1 MRYLSFG
8 PDKSKYKICILVPTI
23 EKDAIEQELLTPFG
37 INPDDVL
44 VLDLHQSRGKK
55 KTPMAEMKEYI
66 QQDLVP
72 ILEDMGI
79 EYLVIGDADYFK
91 AFTKSAQA
99 DRMSGYVVNSIFGNW
114 NCVYVPNYKA
124 IFYDPDKIRS
134 KINMGMS
141 ALVAHANGSY
151 NDPGFN
157 IAKRVE
163 YPQTI
168 EDIQW
173 WLDELLRIDVDL
185 SCDLEGFSLKHYEA
199 GIGTVTLCWNQ
210 EEGVAFPVDYNPYGP
225 DFALEVRDAFK
236 AFLIKFKRKMIYH
249 NIAYDAMVLIYQ
261 LFMDHILDTKGMLE
275 GMEIILK
282 NWDDTKL
289 ISYLAT
295 NSCAG
300 NKLSLKDQAQEY
312 AGNYAVDEITD
323 ITKIP
328 LDQLLQ
334 YNLVDGLSTWFVYN
348 KHRQTVI
355 NDNQEKIYQEIFK
368 PAIVDIIQMQ
378 LTGLPISMPKVLEA
392 EVALQADYDAAMVA
406 ILSTPIIA
414 KFNTHLKQKW
424 AIEKNQKLKKKRVTP
439 ADAPPEIV
447 FNPNSGPQL
456 IDLLYENFLNLPV
469 LDLTDSRQPATG
481 GDTLKKLIHRTED
494 PDIKTL
500 IQGLIDF
507 KAVDKILTSFIPAF
521 KKAVRGP
528 DGWWYLFGNFNL
540 GGTVSGRLSSSDP
553 NLQNLPA
560 TGSRYAKL
568 IKECFCAP
576 TGWLFVGVDFA
587 SLEDRISALTTKD
600 PNKLKV
606 YTDNYDGHCLR
617 AYAYFTELMPDI
629 DPNSVD
635 SINSI
640 AVKYKDLR
648 QKSKNPTFALTYQ
661 GTYKTL
667 MTNYNFTEELSR
679 RLETSYAA
687 LYAVSINYV
696 NQKLEQATKDGYV
709 TVAFGLRVRTPLLA
723 QSILGTKKTP
733 SAVAAEGRTAGN
745 ALGQSWCLLN
755 NRAGSEFMGRVRS
768 EKYRYDIRPCAQI
781 HDAQYFMVRD
791 DINVIKYVNKHLID
805 AVKWQ
810 NDPEI
815 WHNDVK
821 LGGELSIFYPNW
833 AKECVIP
840 NDATEDMIMEAVA
853 KHAKKLE
860 KA

>member
-1 MRYLSFG
+1 MRNLTFG
-8 PDKSKYKICILVPTI
+8 PIKEKYKICILVPTI
-23 EKDAIEQELLTPFG
+23 EKDSIERELLTPFG
-37 INPDDVL
+37 INPEDIL
-44 VLDLHQSRGKK
+44 VLDLHQTRGQK
-55 KTPMAEMKEYI
+55 KTPMAEMKAYI
-66 QQDLVP
+66 NEELKP
-72 ILEDMGI
+72 ILEGMGV
-79 EYLVIGDADYFK
+79 EYVVIGDADYFK

-99 DRMSGYVVNSIFGNW
+99 DRMSGYVVKSVFGEW

-124 IFYDPDKIRS
+124 IFYDPDKIRN
-134 KINMGMS
+134 KIKMGMS
-141 ALVAHANGSY
+141 ALVDHTNNSY
-151 NDPGFN
+151 GDPGIN

-173 WLDELLRIDVDL
+173 WLDELLRMDVDL
-185 SCDLEGFSLKHYEA
+185 TCDLEGFSLKHYEA

-210 EEGVAFPVDYNPYGP
+210 EEGVAFPVDYNPWGP

-275 GMEIILK
+275 GMDIVLR

-289 ISYLAT
+289 IAYLAT

-355 NDNQEKIYQEIFK
+355 KDNQEQIYQEIFK
-368 PAIVDIIQMQ
+368 PAILDIIQMQ
-378 LTGLPISMPKVLEA
+378 LTGLPINMPKVLEA
-392 EVALQADYDAAMVA
+392 ETLLQADNDAAIA
-406 ILSTPIIA
+406 EILSTPIIA
-414 KFNTHLKQKW
+414 RFNTHLKQKW
-424 AIEKNQKLKKKRVTP
+424 AYEKNQKLKKKRVTP
-439 ADAPPEIV
+439 DEAPDTVV

-456 IDLLYENFLNLPV
+456 IDLLYENFLGLPV
-469 LDLTDSRQPATG
+469 LDLTDTRQPATG
-481 GDTLKKLIHRTED
+481 AKTLSKLIHHTED
-494 PDIKTL
+494 PDVKTL
-500 IQGLIDF
+500 IQGLINF
-507 KAVDKILTSFIPAF
+507 KAVSIILTTFIPAF
-521 KKAVRGP
+521 KKAVKGP
-528 DGWWYLFGNFNL
+528 DGWHYLFGNFNL
-540 GGTVSGRLSSSDP
+540 GGTVSARLSSSDP
-553 NLQNLPA
+553 NLQNIPA
-560 TGSRYAKL
+560 TGSKYAKI
-568 IKECFCAP
+568 IKECFSAP
-576 TGWLFVGVDFA
+576 AGWLFVGVDFA

-617 AYAYFTELMPDI
+617 AYAYFGDQMPDI
-629 DPNSVD
+629 DPNNVE

-640 AVKYKDLR
+640 AMLYKALR

-667 MTNYNFTEELSR
+667 MTNYNFSEELSR
-679 RLETSYAA
+679 KLETSYAA

-755 NRAGSEFMGRVRS
+755 NRAGSEFMGRVRK

-781 HDAQYFMVRD
+781 HDAQYFMIRD
-791 DINVIKYVNKHLID
+791 DINVVKYTNEHLIN

-815 WHNDVK
+815 WHDEVK

-840 NDATEDMIMEAVA
+840 NDATEAMIMDAVA
-853 KHAKKLE
+853 AHAKKLE
-860 KA
+860 KV

>member
-1 MRYLSFG
+1 MRYLTFG
-8 PDKSKYKICILVPTI
+8 PEKDNYKICILVPTI
-23 EKDAIEQELLTPFG
+23 EKDNIEREYLTGFG

-44 VLDLHQSRGKK
+44 VVSLHQARGKK

-66 QQDLVP
+66 TSELVP
-72 ILEDMGI
+72 ILNNMGV
-79 EYLVIGDADYFK
+79 EYVVIGDADYFK

-99 DRMSGYVVNSIFGNW
+99 DRMSGYVVNSTFGNW
-114 NCVYVPNYKA
+114 HCVYVPNYKG
-124 IFYDPDKIRS
+124 IFYDPDKIRQ
-134 KINMGMS
+134 KISMGMS
-141 ALVAHANGSY
+141 ALVAHADGFY
-151 NDPGFN
+151 RDPGLD
-157 IAKRVE
+157 IAKTVA
-163 YPQTI
+163 YPTEL
-168 EDIQW
+168 EDIQD
-173 WLDELLRIDVDL
+173 WLDKLLAMDCDL
-185 SCDLEGFSLKHYEA
+185 TCDLEGFSLKHYEA
-199 GIGTVTLCWNQ
+199 GIGTVTFCWNKH
-210 EEGVAFPVDYNPYGP
+210 EGVAFPVDYQHYGP
-225 DFALEVRDAFK
+225 DFALEVRDALK
-236 AFLIKFKRKMIYH
+236 AFLIKFKRTMIYH

-261 LFMDHILDTKGMLE
+261 LFMDHILDTKGLLE
-275 GMEIILK
+275 GMDVVLR
-282 NWDDTKL
+282 NWEDTKL
-289 ISYLAT
+289 LAYLAT

-300 NKLSLKDQAQEY
+300 NKLSLKDQAQEF
-312 AGNYAVDEITD
+312 AGNYAVDEIND

-334 YNLVDGLSTWFVYN
+334 YNLVDGLSTWFVYE

-355 NDNQEKIYQEIFK
+355 NDNQENIYQTIFK
-368 PAIVDIIQMQ
+368 PAIIDIIQMQ
-378 LTGLPISMPKVLEA
+378 LTGLPINMPKVLEA
-392 EVALQADYDAAMVA
+392 EVKLQADYDAAMAA
-406 ILSTPIIA
+406 ILSTPIINR
-414 KFNTHLKQKW
+414 FNTHLKQQW
-424 AIEKNQKLKKKRVTP
+424 AIKKNQKLKVKRVSA
-439 ADAPPEIV
+439 ADAPPDIE

-456 IDLLYENFLNLPV
+456 IDLLYEGFLGLPV
-469 LDLTDSRQPATG
+469 LDYTDNRQPATG
-481 GDTLKKLIHRTED
+481 GDTLKKLLHHTED
-494 PDIKTL
+494 ADIKTL

-560 TGSRYAKL
+560 TGSKYAKL
-568 IKECFCAP
+568 IKECFSAP
-576 TGWLFVGVDFA
+576 PGWLFVGVDFA

-629 DPNSVD
+629 DPNSVE

-640 AVKYKDLR
+640 ATKYKDLR

-667 MTNYNFTEELSR
+667 MTNYNFSEELSR
-679 RLETSYAA
+679 KLETSYAA

-709 TVAFGLRVRTPLLA
+709 TVAFGLRVRTPLLT

-755 NRAGSEFMGRVRS
+755 NRAGSEFMGRVRQ

-781 HDAQYFMVRD
+781 HDAQYFIIRD
-791 DINVIKYVNKHLID
+791 DINVLMYANKHLIN

-815 WHNDVK
+815 WHPDVK

-840 NDATEDMIMEAVA
+840 NDATEEQIQEAVA
-853 KHAKKLE
+853 THIKKLE